1 MNASNPHFNN
11 IGRSAYELGGLLRVL
26 PAHHTVGTSMPEET
40 RQMTLAALSH
50 MENTI
55 RTLTDGME
63 SLGELLFIAGGNGD
77 QPLERD
83 HLRNIGMLIKH
94 MAVESQFL
102 LEERDNLQMDVAA
115 DGAHAARS
123 NKGAAK

>member
-26 PAHHTVGTSMPEET
+26 PARHTVGAPMPEET
-40 RQMTLAALSH
+40 RQMTLAALGH

-63 SLGELLFIAGGNGD
+63 SLGELLFIAGDNGD
-77 QPLERD
+77 QPLERE

-102 LEERDNLQMDVAA
+102 LEERDNMQMDVAE
-115 DGAHAARS
+115 DDAHVARS
-123 NKGAAK
+123 NGSTAK

>member
-1 MNASNPHFNN
+1 MSADNPHFNN

-26 PAHHTVGTSMPEET
+26 PARHTVGTAMPEET

-50 MENTI
+50 MENSI

-63 SLGELLFIAGGNGD
+63 SLGELLFIAGDNGD
-77 QPLERD
+77 QPLDRA

-94 MAVESQFL
+94 IAVENQFL
-102 LEERDNLQMDVAA
+102 LEEQDNLRTDVAA
-115 DGAHAARS
+115 DDAFAEKS
-123 NKGAAK
+123 NGSTAK

>member
-1 MNASNPHFNN
+1 MSANNPHFNN

-26 PAHHTVGTSMPEET
+26 PARHTVGAPMPEET
-40 RQMTLAALSH
+40 RQMTLAALGH

-63 SLGELLFIAGGNGD
+63 SLGELLFIAGDNGD
-77 QPLERD
+77 QPLERA

-94 MAVESQFL
+94 IAVENQFL
-102 LEERDNLQMDVAA
+102 LEEQDNLRMDVAA
-115 DGAHAARS
+115 DDALAAKGK
-123 NKGAAK
+123 KGAAK